1 MVITT
6 SAPRQL
12 RDCTYSRFASISE
25 WGTKSIRKQFKNG
38 KEQSKL
44 QAVSALQMFICSLT
58 TAYGLPENMQ
68 RLEWYRG
75 KAKACRS
82 AQAAGLRAND
92 RTLPFLP
99 PPQAAAPSV
108 EELWRVD
115 KKPCRD
121 SLSQVCSLPIS
132 RGRLFSLQTDRRR
145 IDPTMTIPGQPQKKG
160 SLQMCREFKGH
171 CATKGREHRCKR
183 CSTTES
189 HTACSQP
196 YSFPS
201 NWHVSQPLL
210 VLLSILIILT
220 TACSTTSVL
229 CSYLWAER
237 QSNSAQRQEGTT
249 STTQWLNMLQKLSPR
264 RRSESFWKERE
275 KKTRTEKQTTKH

>member
-1 MVITT
+1 MIQGK
-6 SAPRQL
+6 SKSLQECPG
-12 RDCTYSRFASISE
+12 SRFESKWQNSPFPATTTGRCSQC
-25 WGTKSIRKQFKNG
+25 WRTVKSRQETLQRFFKSGLFPPHKQ
-38 KEQSKL
+38 
-44 QAVSALQMFICSLT
+44 
-58 TAYGLPENMQ
+58 
-68 RLEWYRG
+68 R
-75 KAKACRS
+75 
-82 AQAAGLRAND
+82 
-92 RTLPFLP
+92 
-99 PPQAAAPSV
+99 
-108 EELWRVD
+108 
-115 KKPCRD
+115 
-121 SLSQVCSLPIS
+121 
-132 RGRLFSLQTDRRR
+132 QTDRRR